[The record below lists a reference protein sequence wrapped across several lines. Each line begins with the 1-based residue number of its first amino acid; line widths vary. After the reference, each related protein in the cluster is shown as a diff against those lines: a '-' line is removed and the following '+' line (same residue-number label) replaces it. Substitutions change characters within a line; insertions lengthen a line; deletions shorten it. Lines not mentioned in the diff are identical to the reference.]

1 MINCKFQYIF
11 YYLLGF
17 LFTGCA
23 VLPNTLNENNLIVI
37 ANYKW
42 IGKIGKTTLSESAAK
57 PVLRN
62 FNTGEKYYPKY
73 KDKSFTYFYNLGEG
87 KYIVDEIILDA
98 GRVQLHMKMKD
109 KANPF
114 EIGKSGAF
122 YIGGIDIVDYQTR
135 FEFKLHDSTQ
145 VHHDLETA
153 SNLLYTK
160 TSFPL
165 SSKIEVIEN
174 VLNREKWETN
184 EKK

>member
-1 MINCKFQYIF
+1 MF
-11 YYLLGF
+11 YYLLIY

-42 IGKIGKTTLSESAAK
+42 IGKIGKATLSESAAK

-62 FNTGEKYYPKY
+62 YNTGEKYYPKF
-73 KDKSFTYFYNLGEG
+73 KDKSFTYFYNLSEG

-135 FEFKLHDSTQ
+135 IEFKLHDNIQ
-145 VHHDLETA
+145 VQHDLETA

-160 TSFPL
+160 TSFTP
-165 SSKIEVIEN
+165 SAKIEVIEN
-174 VLNREKWETN
+174 VLDKEKWETIG
-184 EKK
+184 KK